1 MRRRKMSTGI
11 ALWEKRYAS
20 VGEVLKV
27 MDQSEDEKL
36 KIAAAL
42 CREYLVEKSNRETV
56 RAWGTAGKLSI
67 EAMQDATKAVVEE
80 CLDEHGQEVFTGH
93 LSDHPE
99 VMTRY
104 QCLLIHHLKDKLQI
118 RP

>member
-80 CLDEHGQEVFTGH
+80 FLDEHGQEGFPGYLGDYTALRARH
-93 LSDHPE
+93 D
-99 VMTRY
+99 
-104 QCLLIHHLKDKLQI
+104 CLWIHHLKDKLQI